1 MDFCPLRTM
10 SSPLAKDLLET
21 IENLYRI
28 RCQLESVS
36 YERRRTRG
44 ALSASNRKL
53 RRLEEQFRDVSQ
65 NVLDLKRTT
74 RSFKNT

>member
-1 MDFCPLRTM
+1 M

-36 YERRRTRG
+36 YELRRTRG

-65 NVLDLKRTT
+65 DVLDLKRTT